1 LQRLDQSRARTR
13 EQLIDIQARLAERRP
28 ELSSL
33 FDAQLLMLD
42 DPMLLP
48 RAADIVR
55 GQRVNAE
62 WAVQQVFH
70 EIGAVFSEFADPYL
84 RERQGDVA
92 DLVGRLKMNLR
103 KA

>member
-1 LQRLDQSRARTR
+1 MRRLKGIGVSPGVVAGRAVLLIQRAHVLRYQIAPARLDHELQRLDQSRARTR

-55 GQRVNAE
+55 EHRV
-62 WAVQQVFH
+62 
-70 EIGAVFSEFADPYL
+70 
-84 RERQGDVA
+84 
-92 DLVGRLKMNLR
+92 
-103 KA
+103 